1 MKDLESHKVTEVTCN
16 VLVNG
21 WANYETWDEL
31 RELMPMSLQRWIA
44 YQDLQVHCRRQRG
57 GHA

>member
-1 MKDLESHKVTEVTCN
+1 MKDLGSHKVTEVTCN

-31 RELMPMSLQRWIA
+31 RELMPMSSLRWIA
-44 YQDLQVHCRRQRG
+44 YQGLQAHCPRPRG